1 MKTLYYGGDI
11 LTMEQPL
18 YAEAILVED
27 GIIRALGKKEDLAAI
42 AGADTVRFH
51 LNGHTLLPAFLDPH
65 SHITSFSNTL
75 SLAHLDGV
83 QSFDELG
90 SRLLSFQKERKIPA
104 GAWITAFGYDNNFL
118 TEGRHPDKSVLDHIL
133 PDYPVLVTHASGH
146 MGVLNSAALA
156 ALGIDSNTP
165 DPEGGLIGRVPGT
178 REPNGYLEETAFTLL
193 ASKLP
198 QPSMEQLCSLME
210 SAQDIYLSHG
220 ITTVQDGLTK
230 QGEWAVLKEMAEKKR
245 LRCDIVC
252 FVDLRDNKAI
262 AEQNRQYVKQ
272 YRNRLKIGGYKIFL
286 DGSPQGRTA
295 WMTKP
300 YLGDGPA
307 YKGYPIYPEDTV
319 TSFLEEGLRD
329 QMQVLAH
336 CNGDAAAQQFLD
348 AYRTAREAVPSAP
361 DIRPVMIHAQLLRRD
376 QLPELRRLHMTAS
389 FFVAHTYYWGDVHR
403 KNFGAERADFI
414 SPVKSAIREGVNYT
428 FHQDTPVLPPDMLDT
443 IWCAVNRIT
452 KEGSVLGPDECVTP
466 LEALRAVTVNA
477 AYQYFEEDRK
487 GSLAPGKLADLV
499 ILDRNPLKADPLS
512 LRDIRVLETIKEG
525 NVLYR
530 NEK

>member
-90 SRLLSFQKERKIPA
+90 SRLLSFQKERKIPD

-133 PDYPVLVTHASGH
+133 PDHPVLVTHASGH

-210 SAQDIYLSHG
+210 SAQNIYLSHG
-220 ITTVQDGLTK
+220 ITTAQDGLTK
-230 QGEWAVLKEMAEKKR
+230 QA
-245 LRCDIVC
+245 
-252 FVDLRDNKAI
+252 
-262 AEQNRQYVKQ
+262 
-272 YRNRLKIGGYKIFL
+272 
-286 DGSPQGRTA
+286 
-295 WMTKP
+295 
-300 YLGDGPA
+300 
-307 YKGYPIYPEDTV
+307 
-319 TSFLEEGLRD
+319 
-329 QMQVLAH
+329 
-336 CNGDAAAQQFLD
+336 
-348 AYRTAREAVPSAP
+348 
-361 DIRPVMIHAQLLRRD
+361 
-376 QLPELRRLHMTAS
+376 
-389 FFVAHTYYWGDVHR
+389 
-403 KNFGAERADFI
+403 
-414 SPVKSAIREGVNYT
+414 
-428 FHQDTPVLPPDMLDT
+428 
-443 IWCAVNRIT
+443 
-452 KEGSVLGPDECVTP
+452 
-466 LEALRAVTVNA
+466 
-477 AYQYFEEDRK
+477 
-487 GSLAPGKLADLV
+487 
-499 ILDRNPLKADPLS
+499 
-512 LRDIRVLETIKEG
+512 
-525 NVLYR
+525 
-530 NEK
+530 